1 MRTIIT
7 PRDFR
12 DLNRHL
18 ERIEKTD
25 YDRDDE
31 EMEYDEDDGSDAFDR
46 LQERD
51 REENQPSYMQS
62 PYYDGTH

>member
-31 EMEYDEDDGSDAFDR
+31 EMEYDEDDGGDAYER
-46 LQERD
+46 EQERYSED
-51 REENQPSYMQS
+51 NQPSYMQS
-62 PYYDGTH
+62 PYYDGT

>member
-7 PRDFR
+7 PKDFR
-12 DLNRHL
+12 DINRHL

-31 EMEYDEDDGSDAFDR
+31 EETEYEDDGSDAYDR

-51 REENQPSYMQS
+51 MEENQPSYMQS
-62 PYYDGTH
+62 PYYDGT